1 MKLRSIYSHFLFYT
15 LFGVLF
21 CVPSAP
27 LHAQIMNVVPN
38 TVDISVSPQ
47 YPGPNTRASVD
58 IKNYST
64 DLDRATITWYLNNKQ
79 MQKAIGLTHF
89 EFRTGALGTTSS
101 IDIVINTI
109 GGQVIRKNVTIR
121 PSEVDLV
128 WETSG
133 YTPPFYKGKSGYVN
147 QGFVTVV
154 AIPNMVG
161 VNGKKLNAKNL
172 VYKWSVDGEVQGSD
186 SGYGK
191 DSYSFRGTII
201 PKATEISVEV
211 SSLTDGTRAVAS
223 IELDPER
230 PNLLIYQDDPIYGV
244 LYNKAI
250 LDTFSLTNDEATFV
264 TIPYFFSGKT
274 PGVANLD
281 YVWSMNGADI
291 GGAAKKN
298 KVTLRRSGQVEA
310 GTAQVSVI
318 VENSR
323 EILQGAGYDFSISF
337 ENKATATEF

>member
-1 MKLRSIYSHFLFYT
+1 MKLRSIYSHFLSS
-15 LFGVLF
+15 LLLGVLF
-21 CVPSAP
+21 YTPNTP
-27 LHAQIMNVVPN
+27 LHAQLMNVVPN
-38 TVDISVSPQ
+38 AVDVSVAPQ
-47 YPGPNTRASVD
+47 YPGPNTRASID

-64 DLDRATITWYLNNKQ
+64 DLDRATITWSLNGKQ
-79 MQKAIGLTHF
+79 VQRAIGLTRF
-89 EFRTGALGTTSS
+89 EFSTGALGTASS
-101 IDIVINTI
+101 IDIVINTVS
-109 GGQVIRKNVTIR
+109 GKVIRKNVTIR

-133 YTPPFYKGKSGYVN
+133 YTPPFYKGKAGYVN
-147 QGFVTVV
+147 QGFVTLV

-161 VNGKKLNAKNL
+161 TNGKKLNAKNL

-191 DSYSFRGTII
+191 DSYSFRGTIV
-201 PKATEISVEV
+201 PKATEVSVEV
-211 SSLTDGTRAVAS
+211 SSLTDGTRAIAS

-230 PNLLIYQDDPIYGV
+230 PSLLIYQDDPIYGV

-250 LDTFSLTNDEATFV
+250 LDTFSMINDEATFV
-264 TIPYFFSGKT
+264 TVPYFFSGKT

-281 YVWSMNGADI
+281 YIWSMNGADI

-310 GTAQVSVI
+310 GSAQVSVT

-337 ENKATATEF
+337 EDKARDTTF

>member
-1 MKLRSIYSHFLFYT
+1 
-15 LFGVLF
+15 
-21 CVPSAP
+21 
-27 LHAQIMNVVPN
+27 MNVIPN
-38 TVDISVSPQ
+38 NVDIELAPQ
-47 YPGPNTRASVD
+47 HPGPNTRVSVD
-58 IKNYST
+58 IKNYSI
-64 DLDRATITWYLNNKQ
+64 DLDRSTITWYLNNKQ
-79 MQKAIGLTHF
+79 MQKAVGLTHF

-101 IDIVINTI
+101 IDIVIATLS
-109 GGQVIRKNVTIR
+109 GKVVRKNILVR
-121 PSEVDLV
+121 PGEVDLV

-133 YTPPFYKGKSGYVN
+133 YVPPFYKGKASYVN

-161 VNGKKLNAKNL
+161 TNGKKLSAKNL

-191 DSYSFRGTII
+191 DSYTFRGSIV
-201 PKATEISVEV
+201 PKATEISVEA
-211 SSLTDGTRAVAS
+211 SSLADGTRATES

-230 PNLLIYQDDPIYGV
+230 PQLLIYQDDPLYGV

-250 LDTFSLTNDEATFV
+250 LDTFPLTTDEATFV

-274 PGVANLD
+274 PTVANLD
-281 YVWSMNGADI
+281 YVWSMNGTDI

-298 KVTLRRSGQVEA
+298 RVTLRRSSEA
-310 GTAQVSVI
+310 DAGSAQVSVA

-323 EILQGAGYDFSISF
+323 EILQSTEYDFSISF
-337 ENKATATEF
+337 DRKAKEITF